1 MSPSPLFLGIDTSN
15 YTTSAAIVA
24 ADGTMVANSRK
35 LLEVKQGEK
44 GLRQSDALFQ
54 HWNALPVLLQ
64 PLLSEY
70 GKDIAAVCAGN
81 RPRPVEG
88 SYMPVF
94 TAGTNLGKTLAA
106 ALGAQY
112 FELSHQEGHFL
123 AASYESETDFS
134 RPVICAHLSG
144 GTLELVLSGCGQYRK
159 IGGTK
164 DISYGQIIDRTGV
177 DLGLS
182 FPAGRAVDDMACSY
196 APEGLCD
203 PLCRVFTDK
212 TYLNLSGLETRLKSA
227 EKDYPPQALCYF
239 LMQRISESFVKICES
254 AKKEYAADQVLVS
267 GGVACSNFLRNYCK
281 DKGYVFGR
289 KDLCSDNA
297 FGEALYARRCYGS

>member
-106 ALGAQY
+106 ALGAQF

-144 GTLELVLSGCGQYRK
+144 GTLELVLSGGGQYRK

-212 TYLNLSGLETRLKSA
+212 TYLSLFSWPGIRVLSELDNVIQAEIPYFGDRSDWLIKRICACGGAVTTDDENIMDQARALAKRLLE
-227 EKDYPPQALCYF
+227 
-239 LMQRISESFVKICES
+239 
-254 AKKEYAADQVLVS
+254 
-267 GGVACSNFLRNYCK
+267 
-281 DKGYVFGR
+281 
-289 KDLCSDNA
+289 
-297 FGEALYARRCYGS
+297 YGTGDD